1 MWYDGDI
8 AASLNC
14 EDAPPPGRLHKR
26 ATGRGREFLGR
37 NISPRKRADEVCTPM
52 PQLPTELLNTIGVIL
67 ELIVAAMTALLV
79 AFWVG
84 LVVWTFRDIRS
95 RTRDV
100 FAWLLA
106 TVLVLVLGPIG
117 WLLYFLLRPR
127 ETLAQ
132 VYDRQLEEE
141 VLLRDITVRRAC
153 PKCQAVTEAEWLLCP
168 HCGVELRQ
176 KCADCGRPLELDW
189 IACPYCTAPV
199 ANAKSRGK
207 LRAAAQSPVAPQ
219 VVYTPE
225 PAVDAGPMPQPSFE
239 PRPTPAT
246 E

>member
-1 MWYDGDI
+1 
-8 AASLNC
+8 
-14 EDAPPPGRLHKR
+14 
-26 ATGRGREFLGR
+26 
-37 NISPRKRADEVCTPM
+37 M

-67 ELIVAAMTALLV
+67 ELFVAGMTALLV
-79 AFWVG
+79 AFWIG

-100 FAWLLA
+100 FAWFLA
-106 TVLVLVLGPIG
+106 TVLVLILGPIG

-141 VLLRDITVRRAC
+141 VLLRDITTRRAC
-153 PKCQAVTEAEWLLCP
+153 PKCQTVTEAEWLLCP
-168 HCGVELRQ
+168 RCGTELRHQ
-176 KCADCGRPLELDW
+176 CADCGRPLELDW

-199 ANAKSRGK
+199 TNAPATRQVKI
-207 LRAAAQSPVAPQ
+207 APPEPVLQ
-219 VVYTPE
+219 QITFTPE
-225 PAVDAGPMPQPSFE
+225 VDAGPAPQPSFE
-239 PRPTPAT
+239 PRPEAAA

>member
-1 MWYDGDI
+1 
-8 AASLNC
+8 
-14 EDAPPPGRLHKR
+14 
-26 ATGRGREFLGR
+26 
-37 NISPRKRADEVCTPM
+37 M

-79 AFWVG
+79 AFWIG

-106 TVLVLVLGPIG
+106 TVLVLALGPIG

-153 PKCQAVTEAEWLLCP
+153 PKCQAVTEGEWLLCP

-199 ANAKSRGK
+199 ANAKGRGK
-207 LRAAAQSPVAPQ
+207 ARPAAQPVAPQ
-219 VVYTPE
+219 VIYTPE
-225 PAVDAGPMPQPSFE
+225 PVVDAGPLPQPSFE
-239 PRPTPAT
+239 PRPAPAA

>member
-1 MWYDGDI
+1 
-8 AASLNC
+8 
-14 EDAPPPGRLHKR
+14 
-26 ATGRGREFLGR
+26 
-37 NISPRKRADEVCTPM
+37 M
-52 PQLPTELLNTIGVIL
+52 PQLPTELLNTIGVVL

-79 AFWVG
+79 AFWIG

-106 TVLVLVLGPIG
+106 TVLVLILGPIG

-176 KCADCGRPLELDW
+176 KCADCGRPLELNW
-189 IACPYCTAPV
+189 IACPHCTAPV
-199 ANAKSRGK
+199 ANAKGRGK
-207 LRAAAQSPVAPQ
+207 FRPAAQQSVAPQ
-219 VVYTPE
+219 VIYTPE

-239 PRPTPAT
+239 PRPAPAA

>member
-1 MWYDGDI
+1 
-8 AASLNC
+8 
-14 EDAPPPGRLHKR
+14 
-26 ATGRGREFLGR
+26 
-37 NISPRKRADEVCTPM
+37 M

-79 AFWVG
+79 AFWIG
-84 LVVWTFRDIRS
+84 LVVWTFRDIRA

-106 TVLVLVLGPIG
+106 TVLVLILGPIG

-153 PKCQAVTEAEWLLCP
+153 PKCQAVTEAAWLLCP
-168 HCGVELRQ
+168 HCGIELRH
-176 KCADCGRPLELDW
+176 KCTDCGRPLELNW

-199 ANAKSRGK
+199 AGAKGQAK
-207 LRAAAQSPVAPQ
+207 IRAATRQPAMPQ

-225 PAVDAGPMPQPSFE
+225 PAPDAGPMLQPSFG
-239 PRPTPAT
+239 PRPEPAT

>member
-1 MWYDGDI
+1 
-8 AASLNC
+8 
-14 EDAPPPGRLHKR
+14 
-26 ATGRGREFLGR
+26 
-37 NISPRKRADEVCTPM
+37 M

-106 TVLVLVLGPIG
+106 TALALILGPIG

-141 VLLRDITVRRAC
+141 ALLRDITVRRAC

-168 HCGVELRQ
+168 HCGVELRH
-176 KCADCGRPLELDW
+176 KCADCRRPLELDW
-189 IACPYCTAPV
+189 IVCPYCTAPV
-199 ANAKSRGK
+199 AGAKGRAK
-207 LRAAAQSPVAPQ
+207 LRAAARQPVAPQ
-219 VVYTPE
+219 EVYAPE
-225 PAVDAGPMPQPSFE
+225 PVADAGPMPQPSFE
-239 PRPTPAT
+239 PRPAPAT

>member
-1 MWYDGDI
+1 
-8 AASLNC
+8 
-14 EDAPPPGRLHKR
+14 
-26 ATGRGREFLGR
+26 
-37 NISPRKRADEVCTPM
+37 M
-52 PQLPTELLNTIGVIL
+52 PQLPTELLNTIGVVL

-79 AFWVG
+79 AFWIG

-141 VLLRDITVRRAC
+141 VLLRDITERRAC

-176 KCADCGRPLELDW
+176 KCADCGRPLELNW
-189 IACPYCTAPV
+189 IACPYCSAPV
-199 ANAKSRGK
+199 ANVKGRGK
-207 LRAAAQSPVAPQ
+207 LRAAASQPVAPQ
-219 VVYTPE
+219 VIYTPE

-239 PRPTPAT
+239 PRPAPAT

>member
-1 MWYDGDI
+1 
-8 AASLNC
+8 
-14 EDAPPPGRLHKR
+14 
-26 ATGRGREFLGR
+26 
-37 NISPRKRADEVCTPM
+37 M
-52 PQLPTELLNTIGVIL
+52 PQLPTELLNTIGVVL

-79 AFWVG
+79 AFWIG

-106 TVLVLVLGPIG
+106 TVLVLILGPIG

-176 KCADCGRPLELDW
+176 KCADCGRPLELNW

-199 ANAKSRGK
+199 ANAKGRGK
-207 LRAAAQSPVAPQ
+207 LRPAAPQPVAPQ
-219 VVYTPE
+219 VIYTPE

-239 PRPTPAT
+239 PRPAPIA

>member
-1 MWYDGDI
+1 
-8 AASLNC
+8 
-14 EDAPPPGRLHKR
+14 
-26 ATGRGREFLGR
+26 
-37 NISPRKRADEVCTPM
+37 M
-52 PQLPTELLNTIGVIL
+52 PQLPTELLNTIGMIL
-67 ELIVAAMTALLV
+67 ELFVAGTTALLV
-79 AFWVG
+79 AFWIG

-100 FAWLLA
+100 FAWFLA
-106 TVLVLVLGPIG
+106 TVLVLILGPIG

-153 PKCQAVTEAEWLLCP
+153 RKCQTVTEADWLLCP
-168 HCGVELRQ
+168 RCGTELRHQ
-176 KCADCGRPLELDW
+176 CADCGRPLELDW

-199 ANAKSRGK
+199 T
-207 LRAAAQSPVAPQ
+207 AAPAVRQVKAAPPEPVPQ
-219 VVYTPE
+219 QVTYTPE
-225 PAVDAGPMPQPSFE
+225 VNAGPAPQPSFE
-239 PRPTPAT
+239 PLPEAAA

>member
-1 MWYDGDI
+1 
-8 AASLNC
+8 
-14 EDAPPPGRLHKR
+14 
-26 ATGRGREFLGR
+26 
-37 NISPRKRADEVCTPM
+37 M
-52 PQLPTELLNTIGVIL
+52 PQLPTELLNTIGVVL

-79 AFWVG
+79 AFWIG
-84 LVVWTFRDIRS
+84 LVVWTFRDIRA

-106 TVLVLVLGPIG
+106 TVLVLILGPIG

-141 VLLRDITVRRAC
+141 VLLRDITVRHAC

-176 KCADCGRPLELDW
+176 KCADCGRPLNLDW

-199 ANAKSRGK
+199 ANAKGRGK
-207 LRAAAQSPVAPQ
+207 LRAAAPQPVASP

-239 PRPTPAT
+239 PRPAPAT